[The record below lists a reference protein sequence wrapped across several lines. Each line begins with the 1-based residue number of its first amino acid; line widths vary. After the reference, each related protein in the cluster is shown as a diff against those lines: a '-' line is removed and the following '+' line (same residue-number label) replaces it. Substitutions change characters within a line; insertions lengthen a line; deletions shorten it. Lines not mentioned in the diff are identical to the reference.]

1 MYPMSPTNSIAELYP
16 LRTEQDKIEAGP
28 AGPALRQITAAWN
41 ALDGLESNLPGGPDR
56 WQAESLFVA
65 REGMRRA
72 WLALSNL
79 DHRLRRQS
87 HSASWSSDQGEG
99 Q

>member
-1 MYPMSPTNSIAELYP
+1 MQTKLCDSSLASLYP
-16 LRTEQDKIEAGP
+16 LETDVNKIGADLAGP
-28 AGPALRQITAAWN
+28 VMRQITAAWN
-41 ALDGLESNLPGGPDR
+41 ALDQFETDLPGGPDR

-79 DHRLRRQS
+79 DRRLRT
-87 HSASWSSDQGEG
+87 EV
-99 Q
+99 

>member
-1 MYPMSPTNSIAELYP
+1 MMSPTNSVPDLYP
-16 LRTEQDKIEAGP
+16 LQAEWDGIETGP
-28 AGPALRQITAAWN
+28 AGPASRQIIAAWN
-41 ALDGLESNLPGGPDR
+41 ALDGLERDLPGGLDR

-65 REGMRRA
+65 REGVRRA

-79 DHRLRRQS
+79 DRSLRRRNR
-87 HSASWSSDQGEG
+87 AAGRSSEQGEK

>member
-1 MYPMSPTNSIAELYP
+1 MSPISPTNDVAELYP
-16 LRTEQDKIEAGP
+16 LQTQQDKIDAGP

-79 DHRLRRQS
+79 DRRLRRQN
-87 HSASWSSDQGEG
+87 HRDGKPSDQEKRG
-99 Q
+99 

>member
-1 MYPMSPTNSIAELYP
+1 MQTKPYDNSLANLYP
-16 LRTEQDKIEAGP
+16 LETDATKIGADLAGP
-28 AGPALRQITAAWN
+28 VMRQITAAWN
-41 ALDGLESNLPGGPDR
+41 ALDRFEMDLPGGPDR

-79 DHRLRRQS
+79 DRRMRT
-87 HSASWSSDQGEG
+87 GV
-99 Q
+99 